1 MLIFMKK
8 TCLRYFLAVV
18 FIIYN
23 ATIHAQIIDV
33 NVSVDVSKPGIKIK
47 EDFVGFSMEQYSLST
62 GKWGALGSFWTGGTN
77 GSGRLKNLLS
87 NISPHSVI
95 RLGGFTA
102 DDRMVWQNTTR
113 GTSTNV
119 RATYTSDTDKF
130 FIFLKEIGWKGIYT
144 IKFPD
149 NSPSNAAS
157 EAAYIYNNHRDQ
169 LLSISMGNEPYS
181 YYKSFKQPTYTP
193 ENYMADYLPMYDAI
207 KSANPAIPIS
217 GCDCGARQYV
227 NAGNEQWNKVYTD
240 NINNSGSTRPLASL
254 NVHNYGLLG
263 NALPSSP
270 YTPEMLANIL
280 MDFDN
285 APLIF
290 SKTLLPYVS
299 QLAPNK
305 KTELRFTETSSSAGV
320 SDDPAV
326 QEKIADTH
334 VTAIWALQYLYVLA
348 SNGISGVNFH
358 SPGTSKYSAIF
369 WGPGTATSSYPVGA
383 IYYGLLAFTDGGKN
397 MRILPTTPQTQAGS
411 PRAAYYST
419 ISDNGNIVKVTVINK
434 DFTNTINAVIN
445 IPGKKILSGS
455 SRVLKTQD
463 NNFYATTT
471 TTYGGSQVGT
481 NGIFSPTESTS
492 LAVSENKISVAVA
505 PMTASVVTVTLS
517 SNPLPVNL
525 ISFSGKIEEKNVVL
539 DWITTSETNNNGF
552 EIQKS
557 NDAKSFQSIGF
568 VKGNYDS
575 KIQNNYSFTDKDISD
590 FGNIYYRLKQI
601 DNDGAFE
608 YSRIITVS
616 GQELGVLTVFPN
628 PSDGNF
634 TLSIKNSKSVE
645 LQLISMSGIEIPVST
660 TITNQPEGIRV
671 RPKNAL
677 QSGFYQLKVISGDG
691 MKLQMMKVV
700 VE

>member
-1 MLIFMKK
+1 MKK
-8 TCLRYFLAVV
+8 TYLRYFLAIVL
-18 FIIYN
+18 IIQN
-23 ATIHAQIIDV
+23 ATIHAQTIDV
-33 NVSVDVSKPGIKIK
+33 NVSVDASKPGIKIK

-62 GKWGALGSFWTGGTN
+62 GKWGVLGSFWTGGTN
-77 GSGRLKNLLS
+77 GNARLKNLLT

-130 FIFLKEIGWKGIYT
+130 FTFLKEIGWKGIYT

-157 EAAYIYNNHRDQ
+157 EASYIYNNHRDQ

-181 YYKSFKQPTYTP
+181 YYKSFKQPSYTP

-227 NAGNEQWNKVYTD
+227 NAANEQWNKVYTD
-240 NINNSGSTRPLASL
+240 YINNSGSARPLASL

-270 YTPEMLANIL
+270 YTPQMLANIL

-299 QLAPNK
+299 QLATNK

-369 WGPGTATSSYPVGA
+369 WGPGTATSSFPVGA

-397 MRILPTTPQTQAGS
+397 MRILPTTPQTHAAS

-419 ISDNGNIVKVTVINK
+419 ISDDGNTVKVTVINK
-434 DFTNTINAVIN
+434 DFTNTINAIID

-455 SRVLKTQD
+455 SRALKTRD

-481 NGIFSPTESTS
+481 NGIFSATESIS
-492 LAVSENKISVAVA
+492 LPLGQNKVNVTVA
-505 PMTASVVTVTLS
+505 PMTASVVTILLNP
-517 SNPLPVNL
+517 NPLPVNL
-525 ISFSGKIEEKNVVL
+525 VSFSGKIEENIVVL
-539 DWITTSETNNNGF
+539 DWTTTSETNNNIF

-557 NDAKSFQSIGF
+557 NDAKSFQTIGF
-568 VKGNYDS
+568 VKGNNNS
-575 KIQNNYSFTDKDISD
+575 KTQINYSFTDKDLSD
-590 FGNIYYRLKQI
+590 FGNVYYRLKQI

-608 YSRIITVS
+608 YSRVIAVS
-616 GQELGVLTVFPN
+616 GQELGILTVFPN

-634 TLSIKNSKSVE
+634 TLSVKNSNSVE
-645 LQLISMSGIEIPVST
+645 LKLINMSGIEIPVST
-660 TITNQPEGIRV
+660 TITNRPEGIIV
-671 RPKNAL
+671 HPKNAL
-677 QSGFYQLKVISGDG
+677 QPGLYQLKVISDDG
-691 MKLQMMKVV
+691 MKLQMMKVM